1 MPAVLFSSAD
11 PFHVSAEPASAVLTT
26 QPPSACQGDFDFDL
40 LLKYDLPVP
49 RYTSYPTAPRFT
61 PEVPAGRLLEALAGD
76 TSDTTRHASLYF
88 HLPFCESRCWFCGCT
103 TVITKRQ
110 DLADTYLDHL
120 ELELGLLR
128 PWLHSAQRVSQLHF
142 GGGSPTFLSPA
153 QIRRLGDM
161 IHARH
166 TLADDAEVSVEIDPR
181 RLTPAQAR
189 AYYGLGCRR
198 ASLGVQDTDPRVQL
212 AIHRIQPLEQT
223 RAAFDLLRATGYKSI
238 SIDLIYGLP
247 YQTEA
252 SFARTLAEVLA
263 LQPDR
268 LAVFSYAHVPWLK
281 PAQRILERDQ
291 ALLSPEAKIRLLALA
306 INTLTAAGFVH
317 IGMDHFA
324 RAEDELTTA
333 LHTRKLQRNFQGY
346 STRAGTSIHAFG
358 VSAISQTERSYRQNT
373 RDLPAYQDALA
384 AGRAPLER
392 GLLLTDED
400 LRRRRIIMGL
410 MCERRLDFGPLSVEF
425 GRNFAA
431 TYAAE
436 LASLDDLVADGLVLR
451 TPAGIELTPS
461 GVLLV
466 RVVAARFDTH
476 LPAENS
482 RANRFSRAL

>member
-1 MPAVLFSSAD
+1 MPAVLLPPAHASVLPRPPVASTAPKSS
-11 PFHVSAEPASAVLTT
+11 
-26 QPPSACQGDFDFDL
+26 DFDFDL
-40 LLKYDLPVP
+40 LRKYDLPVP

-61 PEVPAGRLLEALAGD
+61 PEVPAARLLEALAEDTRD
-76 TSDTTRHASLYF
+76 TSRPASLYF

-103 TVITKRQ
+103 TVITKKHG
-110 DLADTYLDHL
+110 LADTYLDHL
-120 ELELGLLR
+120 ELELDLLR

-142 GGGSPTFLSPA
+142 GGGSPTFLAPA

-181 RLTPAQAR
+181 RLTPAQAQ
-189 AYYGLGCRR
+189 AYYDLGCRR

-238 SIDLIYGLP
+238 SVDLIYGLP

-291 ALLSPEAKIRLLALA
+291 ALPTPEAKIRLLALA
-306 INTLTAAGFVH
+306 IHTLTAAGFVH

-324 RAEDELTTA
+324 RADDELTTA
-333 LHTRKLQRNFQGY
+333 LRTRKLQRNFQGY
-346 STRAGTSIHAFG
+346 STRAGASIHAFG
-358 VSAISQTERSYRQNT
+358 VSSISQTERSYRQNT
-373 RDLPAYQDALA
+373 RELPAYQDALA
-384 AGRAPLER
+384 AGLAPLER

-425 GRNFAA
+425 GLNFAA
-431 TYAAE
+431 TYATE

-466 RVVAARFDTH
+466 RVVAARFDAH
-476 LPAENS
+476 LPAESS